1 MLSWAIRYVYIF
13 LVYFFFNKIEY
24 TLSNENIFDHGRV
37 FYRAVTAFEIFLRP
51 NFKVESGQKN
61 GNILRNAFYQRIPLS
76 VFTPIYWFHD
86 KDVLFTGIMRVKS
99 NLPIPNVTESNIC
112 GIPVGSGDKQMDN
125 FRNTL
130 NRYCNNHGIKS
141 CLIENEWYLL

>member
-1 MLSWAIRYVYIF
+1 MYSFPGI
-13 LVYFFFNKIEY
+13 FFNKIEHTFQWEY
-24 TLSNENIFDHGRV
+24 FRPRSSILQGGNRVWNIFTTKFQGR
-37 FYRAVTAFEIFLRP
+37 IRP
-51 NFKVESGQKN
+51 KN
-61 GNILRNAFYQRIPLS
+61 GDILRNGFYQRIPLS

-86 KDVLFTGIMRVKS
+86 KDVLFTGIIRVKS

-130 NRYCNNHGIKS
+130 NRYCNNHRITS
-141 CLIENEWYLL
+141 YRECLIDNEWYLL